1 MKTKSI
7 GKILAFLL
15 MAVILLLMAA
25 SCRDD
30 SKETPDN
37 NINSDNSSNNSGND
51 QIDFQNSQESPD
63 KPDTSI
69 NKDREGNSI
78 TLPQTINKII
88 SMGPSNTEILE
99 ALGFGDKIIAA
110 DEYSNNVSG
119 IKSDIPMFSMMNPD
133 NEQIINLQPDIIFV
147 TGMTKAGGDD
157 PFKLVSEAGICVIY
171 IPSSLSIDGIKED
184 IKYIAAVIGAQSKGN
199 QIISDMEKEIDNIKK
214 IANTISDKKSVYFE
228 IAAAPWMYSFGS
240 GVFLN
245 EMIELIGA
253 RNIFADLKEWV
264 SIADEAV
271 LEANPDVILTS
282 VNYVENPIDEI
293 KSRSGWDVTTAVKN
307 NDVYYIDTD
316 LSNRP
321 SQNIIKAMK
330 EMAKAIYPDKY

>member
-1 MKTKSI
+1 MKTKST

-15 MAVILLLMAA
+15 MVVILLLTAA
-25 SCRDD
+25 SCGDD

-37 NINSDNSSNNSGND
+37 NINNDNSSNNSGND
-51 QIDFQNSQESPD
+51 QIDSQNSQESPD

-99 ALGFGDKIIAA
+99 ALGLGDKIIAA

-214 IANTISDKKSVYFE
+214 IADTISDKKLVYFE

-293 KSRSGWDVTTAVKN
+293 KSRSGWDVITAVKN